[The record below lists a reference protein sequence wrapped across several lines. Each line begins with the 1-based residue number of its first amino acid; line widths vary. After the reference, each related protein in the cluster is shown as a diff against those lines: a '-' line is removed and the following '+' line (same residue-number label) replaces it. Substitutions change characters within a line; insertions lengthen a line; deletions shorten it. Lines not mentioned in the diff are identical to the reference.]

1 VRWAARPLVWV
12 AGPAARG
19 ERVPPHDFVF
29 AALRIALD
37 GHDGWAQPALA
48 VYARAA
54 RLTPALCGPLATFR
68 VASAV
73 PACRR

>member
-1 VRWAARPLVWV
+1 VPAR
-12 AGPAARG
+12 
-19 ERVPPHDFVF
+19 DFVF
-29 AALRIALD
+29 AALRSALD
-37 GHDGWAQPALA
+37 GGDAWAPPALA
-48 VYARAA
+48 VYTRAA